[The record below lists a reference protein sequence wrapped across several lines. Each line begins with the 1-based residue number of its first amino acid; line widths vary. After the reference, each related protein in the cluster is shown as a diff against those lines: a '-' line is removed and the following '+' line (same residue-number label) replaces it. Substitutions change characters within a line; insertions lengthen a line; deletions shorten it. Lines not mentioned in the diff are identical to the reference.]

1 MKQKKINF
9 LDNDKYAFIR
19 FIFFG
24 MQVFKNFRGKNLKL
38 IILKK
43 NRIKSKKNNLDNNN
57 NKILLIYLKDYFN
70 IFILCLPKIHHLE
83 VLQFVP

>member
-43 NRIKSKKNNLDNNN
+43 YRIKSKK
-57 NKILLIYLKDYFN
+57 II
-70 IFILCLPKIHHLE
+70 
-83 VLQFVP
+83 

>member
-1 MKQKKINF
+1 MVLIILLLMKQLFFQIFRHMKQNKINF

-38 IILKK
+38 IILK
-43 NRIKSKKNNLDNNN
+43 
-57 NKILLIYLKDYFN
+57 N
-70 IFILCLPKIHHLE
+70 IG
-83 VLQFVP
+83 

>member
-1 MKQKKINF
+1 MVLITLLLKQLLSQIFRHMKQKKINF
-9 LDNDKYAFIR
+9 LDNDKYSFIR

-43 NRIKSKKNNLDNNN
+43 YRIKSKK
-57 NKILLIYLKDYFN
+57 II
-70 IFILCLPKIHHLE
+70 
-83 VLQFVP
+83 

>member
-1 MKQKKINF
+1 MVLITLLLKQLLSQIFRHMKQKKINF

-43 NRIKSKKNNLDNNN
+43 YRIKSKK
-57 NKILLIYLKDYFN
+57 II
-70 IFILCLPKIHHLE
+70 
-83 VLQFVP
+83 